1 MRGSKTQRATCVLN
15 LETIGTCR
23 PQSNGRH
30 TLYLTSTSQIRSKRK
45 ERNSD
50 VTTEELLEQIRTKT
64 IVVFGTGFVAERTV
78 GPAMAVATEKCR
90 KSARIVGIIRLNR
103 RNRIKRQYFGKE

>member
-1 MRGSKTQRATCVLN
+1 MPDFFCA
-15 LETIGTCR
+15 
-23 PQSNGRH
+23 
-30 TLYLTSTSQIRSKRK
+30 
-45 ERNSD
+45 
-50 VTTEELLEQIRTKT
+50 
-64 IVVFGTGFVAERTV
+64 TGFVAERTA